1 MVPLAVA
8 YYVLAF
14 AVYWMYRSFS
24 VSILALVGHW
34 RIQAAGKY
42 DWMGDVQMFPDW
54 DRVHHVIL
62 IPTFKEPIHMLKR
75 TLEGLRQQT
84 WPRRRLHVVVSFE
97 AREGEAGQEKAK
109 ELKRKF
115 GKTFGDLVLTF
126 HPDISGEVKGKSAN
140 IAWAA
145 KTANAKIVKRRKL
158 NVNYVTVTNED
169 ADVVLSPQYF
179 AYLTYQFFLTIFSN
193 PWTLPA
199 TCSPLFFSHCIV

>member
-1 MVPLAVA
+1 MTWLKLWVRRHPVKSRRILEIVPGLISWSLILFPVWGSIVVPLAVA

-42 DWMGDVQMFPDW
+42 DWMGEVQMFPDW

-75 TLEGLRQQT
+75 TLEGLRKQT

-126 HPDISGEVKGKSAN
+126 HPDISGEVSTL
-140 IAWAA
+140 I
-145 KTANAKIVKRRKL
+145 KTPTGV
-158 NVNYVTVTNED
+158 
-169 ADVVLSPQYF
+169 F
-179 AYLTYQFFLTIFSN
+179 
-193 PWTLPA
+193 
-199 TCSPLFFSHCIV
+199 